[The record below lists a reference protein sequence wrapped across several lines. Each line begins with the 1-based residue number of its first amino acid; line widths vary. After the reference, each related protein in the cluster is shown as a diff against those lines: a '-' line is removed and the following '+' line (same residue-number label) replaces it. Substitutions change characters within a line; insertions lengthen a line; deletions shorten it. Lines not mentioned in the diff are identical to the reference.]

1 MLPHEICVSFVAMS
15 GMERWTA
22 WLWIDGCRP
31 DLMRAQY
38 EALKTHVP
46 LLYLILIINSGL
58 TASLLYNTA
67 PTWMTVGVPAI
78 VCVALA
84 VRTLTWLSWR
94 AQDASIE
101 TIHARLKRT
110 AILGAAFCCLLMLWA
125 LGLYEYADS
134 IQKGHVVFYIGLTAV
149 SCIMS
154 LMHLPVA
161 ALSVTV
167 LAVAPF
173 AGYLL
178 LRGAQGAGVTAINMM
193 LVTSVLVYVL
203 LVYARDFSKLIA
215 TTEGLRRK
223 SAEAAALSEENRRLA
238 HLDPLTGLANRR
250 QFFAA
255 FEATLA
261 RATES
266 GRRFAIGLIDLDG
279 FKPVNDGYGHNVG
292 DAVLREVGRRLTQ
305 AADDRISLSRLGGD
319 EFAILVEG
327 DVSDEMLRS
336 LSERLCASLRA
347 PYHVFGMEVAITG
360 TMGFAA
366 YPDAGLSVES
376 LYERADYALYTAKES
391 GRGTMQLF
399 TPQLQLSLEQSKSVE
414 LALHRADLDAE
425 FHLEFQP
432 IFDIAAETP
441 AAFEALARWNSPSLG
456 RVPPDRF
463 IRIAEKSGL
472 IHRLTRVLL
481 GKALEEAKSWP
492 AHVGLSF
499 NLSMR
504 DLTSREAM
512 LSLVSRI
519 VSSGFPPSRLTLE
532 ITESAFMRDYDAASE
547 SLELLKR
554 LGVKISLD
562 DFGTGYSSL
571 SYVHQL
577 PLDKIKID
585 RSFVRALASNH
596 PTRDVIRTILSL
608 CDNLHL
614 DCVAEGMETDDE
626 VETLRDLG
634 CRTMQ
639 GFYFSRPVPA
649 DKIAAFF
656 PAKEI
661 SDAA

>member
-1 MLPHEICVSFVAMS
+1 MGGFGGKM
-15 GMERWTA
+15 A
-22 WLWIDGCRP
+22 WLAIDKGRP

-46 LLYLILIINSGL
+46 LLYLMLIINSGL
-58 TASLLYNTA
+58 TASLLYATTPA
-67 PTWMTVGVPAI
+67 WMTVGAPVVAAI
-78 VCVALA
+78 ALA
-84 VRTLTWLSWR
+84 WRTAIWLSWR
-94 AQDASIE
+94 AQDPSIE
-101 TIHARLKRT
+101 VIHGRLKRT
-110 AILGAAFCCLLMLWA
+110 AILGAAFCCALMLWA
-125 LGLYEYADS
+125 LALYHHADPADR
-134 IQKGHVVFYIGLTAV
+134 GHVIFYIGLTSV

-154 LMHLPVA
+154 LMHLPIA
-161 ALSVTV
+161 ALSVTA
-167 LAVAPF
+167 LAAFPF

-178 LRGAQGAGVTAINMM
+178 LLGQDGDGLTALNMM
-193 LVTSVLVYVL
+193 LVMSVLVYVL
-203 LVYARDFSKLIA
+203 FVYARDFSRLIA
-215 TTEGLRRK
+215 TTEGLERK

-238 HLDPLTGLANRR
+238 HLDALTGLANRR
-250 QFFAA
+250 QFFAN
-255 FEATLA
+255 FEAALA

-266 GRRFAIGLIDLDG
+266 GRRFAVGLIDLDG

-292 DAVLREVGRRLTQ
+292 DAVLREVGRRLTE
-305 AADDRISLSRLGGD
+305 AADERISLSRLGGD

-327 DVSDEMLRS
+327 DVCDDALRA

-347 PYHVFGMEVAITG
+347 PYHVFGMEVSITG

-376 LYERADYALYTAKES
+376 LYERADYALYTAKEN
-391 GRGTMQLF
+391 GRGGMQLF
-399 TPQLQLSLEQSKSVE
+399 TSQLQLSLDQSKSVE
-414 LALHRADLDAE
+414 MALHRADLDAE

-432 IFDIAAETP
+432 IFDLPSDAP

-472 IHRLTRVLL
+472 IHRLTRTLL
-481 GKALEEAKSWP
+481 AKALEEAKTWP

-512 LSLVSRI
+512 LSLVARI

-532 ITESAFMRDYDAASE
+532 ITESAFMRDYEAASE

-614 DCVAEGMETDDE
+614 DCVAEGMETTDE

-639 GFYFSRPVPA
+639 GFYFSRPVAPE
-649 DKIAAFF
+649 KIADFF
-656 PAKEI
+656 AKKVI

>member
-1 MLPHEICVSFVAMS
+1 MGGFGGKM
-15 GMERWTA
+15 A
-22 WLWIDGCRP
+22 WLAIDKGRP

-46 LLYLILIINSGL
+46 LLYLMLIINSGL
-58 TASLLYNTA
+58 TASLLYATTPA
-67 PTWMTVGVPAI
+67 WMTVGAPVVAAI
-78 VCVALA
+78 ALA
-84 VRTLTWLSWR
+84 WRTAIWLSWR
-94 AQDASIE
+94 AQDPSIE
-101 TIHARLKRT
+101 VIHGRLKRT
-110 AILGAAFCCLLMLWA
+110 AILGAAFCCALMLWA
-125 LGLYEYADS
+125 LALYHHADPADR
-134 IQKGHVVFYIGLTAV
+134 GHVIFYIGLTSV

-154 LMHLPVA
+154 LMHLPIA
-161 ALSVTV
+161 ALSVTA
-167 LAVAPF
+167 LAAFPF

-178 LRGAQGAGVTAINMM
+178 LLGQDGDGLTALNMM
-193 LVTSVLVYVL
+193 LVMSVLVYVL
-203 LVYARDFSKLIA
+203 FVYARDFSRLIA
-215 TTEGLRRK
+215 TTEGLERK

-238 HLDPLTGLANRR
+238 HLDALTGLANRR
-250 QFFAA
+250 QFFAN
-255 FEATLA
+255 FEAALA

-266 GRRFAIGLIDLDG
+266 GRRFAVGLIDLDG

-292 DAVLREVGRRLTQ
+292 DAVLREVGRRLTE
-305 AADDRISLSRLGGD
+305 AADERISLSRLGGD

-327 DVSDEMLRS
+327 DVCDDALRA

-347 PYHVFGMEVAITG
+347 PYHVFGMEVSITG

-376 LYERADYALYTAKES
+376 LYERADYALYTAKEN
-391 GRGTMQLF
+391 GRGGMQLF
-399 TPQLQLSLEQSKSVE
+399 TPQLQLSLDQSKSVE
-414 LALHRADLDAE
+414 MALHRADLDAE

-432 IFDIAAETP
+432 IFDLPSDAP

-472 IHRLTRVLL
+472 IHRLTRTLL
-481 GKALEEAKSWP
+481 ARALEEAKTWP

-512 LSLVSRI
+512 LSLVARI

-532 ITESAFMRDYDAASE
+532 ITESAFMRDYEAASE

-614 DCVAEGMETDDE
+614 DCVAEGMETTDE

-639 GFYFSRPVPA
+639 GFYFSRPVAPE
-649 DKIAAFF
+649 KIADFF
-656 PAKEI
+656 AKKVI

>member
-1 MLPHEICVSFVAMS
+1 MGGFGGKM
-15 GMERWTA
+15 A
-22 WLWIDGCRP
+22 WLAIDKGRP

-46 LLYLILIINSGL
+46 LLYLMLIINSGL
-58 TASLLYNTA
+58 TASLLYATTPA
-67 PTWMTVGVPAI
+67 WMTVGAPVVAAI
-78 VCVALA
+78 ALA
-84 VRTLTWLSWR
+84 WRTAIWLSWR
-94 AQDASIE
+94 AQDPSIE
-101 TIHARLKRT
+101 VIHGRLKRT
-110 AILGAAFCCLLMLWA
+110 AILGAAFCCALMLWA
-125 LGLYEYADS
+125 LALYHHADPADR
-134 IQKGHVVFYIGLTAV
+134 GHVIFYIGLTSV

-154 LMHLPVA
+154 LMHLPIA
-161 ALSVTV
+161 ALSVTA
-167 LAVAPF
+167 LAAFPF

-178 LRGAQGAGVTAINMM
+178 LLGQDGDGLTALNMM
-193 LVTSVLVYVL
+193 LVMSVLVYVL
-203 LVYARDFSKLIA
+203 FVYARDFSRLIA
-215 TTEGLRRK
+215 TTEGLERK

-238 HLDPLTGLANRR
+238 HLDALTGLANRR
-250 QFFAA
+250 QFFAN
-255 FEATLA
+255 FEAALA

-266 GRRFAIGLIDLDG
+266 GRRFAVGLIDLDG

-292 DAVLREVGRRLTQ
+292 DAVLREVGRRLTE
-305 AADDRISLSRLGGD
+305 AADERISLSRLGGD

-327 DVSDEMLRS
+327 DVCDDALRA

-347 PYHVFGMEVAITG
+347 PYHVFGMEVSITG

-376 LYERADYALYTAKES
+376 LYERADYALYTAKEN
-391 GRGTMQLF
+391 GRGGMQLF
-399 TPQLQLSLEQSKSVE
+399 TSQLQLSLDQSKSVE
-414 LALHRADLDAE
+414 MALHRADLDAE

-432 IFDIAAETP
+432 IFDLPSDAP

-472 IHRLTRVLL
+472 IHRLTRTLL
-481 GKALEEAKSWP
+481 AKALEEAKTWP

-512 LSLVSRI
+512 LSLVARI
-519 VSSGFPPSRLTLE
+519 VSSGFAPSRLTLE
-532 ITESAFMRDYDAASE
+532 ITESAFMRDYEAASE